1 MNYTQEICDNIELY
15 ENEQI
20 KVQQYVSEL
29 QTYNK
34 ILQVSIF
41 CICIFGCHLGN
52 RIITLHNTEKNATI
66 HRATPISILLCTTQY
81 YYSAAA
87 FPVSSFFDWSI
98 SFLIHHR
105 PYLLAYIPYL
115 PVLGR
120 IVTDGRLSSFARLS
134 DTFSTTLYSS
144 SIRIS
149 GMSSKLNI
157 CFLNACKVSNMH
169 FMIIVEGFSF
179 RIITTVRYFNFMA
192 LRILPKFSLVTELM
206 HNILYVNPL
215 TSFQCANFRLH
226 RRLCLFLLGMLL
238 IHR

>member
-1 MNYTQEICDNIELY
+1 MGAISEIGSLHYTIRKKMQRYTEL
-15 ENEQI
+15 
-20 KVQQYVSEL
+20 L
-29 QTYNK
+29 QSRFFYAHSS
-34 ILQVSIF
+34 SI
-41 CICIFGCHLGN
+41 
-52 RIITLHNTEKNATI
+52 
-66 HRATPISILLCTTQY
+66 TT
-81 YYSAAA
+81 AAA

-179 RIITTVRYFNFMA
+179 
-192 LRILPKFSLVTELM
+192 LELSLL
-206 HNILYVNPL
+206 
-215 TSFQCANFRLH
+215 
-226 RRLCLFLLGMLL
+226 
-238 IHR
+238 